1 MSAPSLATAPPA
13 LHAPGAEAGGQRL
26 RTRLTAA
33 AIAELGIQVGTS
45 LFAVIKATAITLE
58 AR

>member
-1 MSAPSLATAPPA
+1 MSAPSLTTAPPA
-13 LHAPGAEAGGQRL
+13 LRAPGAEAGGQRL
-26 RTRLTAA
+26 RTRLTA

>member
-1 MSAPSLATAPPA
+1 VGIIASITRPFCDDCD
-13 LHAPGAEAGGQRL
+13 

-33 AIAELGIQVGTS
+33 AIAELGIEVGTS